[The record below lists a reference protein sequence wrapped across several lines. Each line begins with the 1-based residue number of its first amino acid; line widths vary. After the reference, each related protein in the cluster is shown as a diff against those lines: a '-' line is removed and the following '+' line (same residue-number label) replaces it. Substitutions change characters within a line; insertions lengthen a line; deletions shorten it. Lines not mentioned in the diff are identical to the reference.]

1 MEKESFEKS
10 SEIHMTIVFCVN
22 KHLEPT
28 SNQSFL
34 GTWLTSLLTHNEET
48 SENVIRQVKYPLRR
62 WMSHQKLLG
71 VYVFFVI
78 LI

>member
-1 MEKESFEKS
+1 MKYSFS
-10 SEIHMTIVFCVN
+10 PD

-28 SNQSFL
+28 KSQSFFETRL
-34 GTWLTSLLTHNEET
+34 VRLLTHNEET
-48 SENVIRQVKYPLRR
+48 LEDVVRQVKYPLRG
-62 WMSHQKLLG
+62 WLSSQIFLG